1 MFFNANKNIFL
12 TFGKTIRRMTVRY
25 KFYAQNKHGGD
36 SGLASTKPRYNYF
49 IAISQRRFNTA
60 VYFKR
65 PFERASPAVYSRQHL
80 RLSFFRAFSS
90 KKKLK
95 RRMMKMAFLEKKI
108 KRAKI
113 RSGEITPVKKKS
125 TKTKVKPT
133 SNIFNKKS
141 SKKKLQYY
149 VAPTREATISKTPVK
164 KKSLRP
170 YKESNSNFFFGPR
183 RSLRMRRINF
193 VRNF

>member
-1 MFFNANKNIFL
+1 
-12 TFGKTIRRMTVRY
+12 
-25 KFYAQNKHGGD
+25 
-36 SGLASTKPRYNYF
+36 
-49 IAISQRRFNTA
+49 
-60 VYFKR
+60 
-65 PFERASPAVYSRQHL
+65 
-80 RLSFFRAFSS
+80 
-90 KKKLK
+90 
-95 RRMMKMAFLEKKI
+95 MKMAFLEKKI